1 MVWSARFCAL
11 GLLLGAA
18 PGASLSA
25 ELQERSL
32 SAQRHLSRARQTP
45 EELGL
50 GLADVVPGS
59 HSSFDASRCLDLGA
73 KGFPLPVFNLLQKAD
88 WDALEYFD
96 SLQAGGYAE
105 DSLRMTGPGDA
116 ILQSD
121 CMKVHG
127 GSRAGKVKHI
137 FVGDS
142 QMMSLRNAFHRLN
155 MCPDIFWSSGEEEAI
170 FTKPLGRLH
179 SNTQQAPPGN
189 IPDGC
194 KDEGVASFIYW
205 DAYAEPGL
213 PIAAIKREI
222 EFQALDPLD
231 GDTVVVWLGSNYI
244 RPSRRKS
251 TALAA
256 IGELHALGVK
266 LVWDSPTYQDAALM
280 AAASTHDAGRDE
292 ETKVP
297 LVFTAISQRKAR
309 GEVGYSQYGD
319 EKAIIKEQ
327 VGEVPMT
334 KRWQL
339 TNRFRGL
346 ACDGIH
352 TDMRGRD
359 PMYDQPCPIG
369 PAPKYGTSTYCNWVE
384 PVRANLTQHCPAAL
398 GVDDMVLQSGLY
410 ALCVAHE
417 KPFCYQHADKIG

>member
-1 MVWSARFCAL
+1 MAWPVRCCAL
-11 GLLLGAA
+11 GLLIGRA
-18 PGASLSA
+18 PGASLNVILR
-25 ELQERSL
+25 EKSL
-32 SAQRHLSRARQTP
+32 FAHRHMARVRQTP

-50 GLADVVPGS
+50 GLADVAPGS
-59 HSSFDASRCLDLGA
+59 YSSFDSNRCLDLGA
-73 KGFPLPVFNLLQKAD
+73 KGFPLPVFSLLQKAD
-88 WDALEYFD
+88 WDVFEYFD
-96 SLQAGGYAE
+96 SLQASGYAE
-105 DSLRMTGPGDA
+105 DSLRMTGPKDA
-116 ILQSD
+116 ILKSD
-121 CMKVHG
+121 CMKVRG
-127 GSRAGKVKHI
+127 GGRSGRVKHI

-142 QMMSLRNAFHRLN
+142 QMMSLRNALHRLN
-155 MCPDIFWSSGEEEAI
+155 KCPDIFWSSGEEEAM
-170 FTKPLGRLH
+170 FTKPMGRLH
-179 SNTQQAPPGN
+179 SNTQQV
-189 IPDGC
+189 PDERVPHGC
-194 KDEGVASFIYW
+194 TDEGIASFIYW

-222 EFQALDPLD
+222 EFLALDPID

-251 TALAA
+251 TLLTA
-256 IGELHALGVK
+256 IEEMHSLGVK

-280 AAASTHDAGRDE
+280 AAASTHNAGHDE

-297 LVFTAISQRKAR
+297 LVFTAIAQRKAR
-309 GEVGYSQYGD
+309 GEVGYSQYAD
-319 EKAIIKEQ
+319 EKAVIKEQ

-369 PAPKYGTSTYCNWVE
+369 PRPKYGASTYCNWVE
-384 PVRANLTQHCPAAL
+384 PIKANLTEHCPAAL

>member
-11 GLLLGAA
+11 GLLLGFA

-32 SAQRHLSRARQTP
+32 SAQRHLARARQTP

-50 GLADVVPGS
+50 GLADVAPGS
-59 HSSFDASRCLDLGA
+59 YSSFDSSRCLDLGA
-73 KGFPLPVFNLLQKAD
+73 RGFPLPVFSLLQKAD
-88 WDALEYFD
+88 WNAFEYFD
-96 SLQAGGYAE
+96 NLQASGYAE
-105 DSLRMTGPGDA
+105 DSLRMTGPRDA
-116 ILQSD
+116 ILKPD
-121 CMKVHG
+121 CMKVRG
-127 GSRAGKVKHI
+127 GRTDKVKHI

-142 QMMSLRNAFHRLN
+142 QMMSLRGAFHRLTK
-155 MCPDIFWSSGEEEAI
+155 CPDIFWSNGEEEAI

-179 SNTQQAPPGN
+179 SNIQQVPQEN
-189 IPDGC
+189 VPDGC
-194 KDEGVASFIYW
+194 TEDGLASFIYW

-222 EFQALDPLD
+222 EFLALDPLD

-251 TALAA
+251 TMLTAIEAL
-256 IGELHALGVK
+256 HSLGVK
-266 LVWDSPTYQDAALM
+266 FVWDSPTYRDAALM
-280 AAASTHDAGRDE
+280 AAASTHDAGHDE
-292 ETKVP
+292 ETSVP
-297 LVFTAISQRKAR
+297 LVFTAITQRKAR
-309 GEVGYSQYGD
+309 GEVGYSQYTD
-319 EKAIIKEQ
+319 EKAVIREQ

-369 PAPKYGTSTYCNWVE
+369 PPPKYGTSTYCNWVE
-384 PVRANLTQHCPAAL
+384 PIRANLTKHCPAAL